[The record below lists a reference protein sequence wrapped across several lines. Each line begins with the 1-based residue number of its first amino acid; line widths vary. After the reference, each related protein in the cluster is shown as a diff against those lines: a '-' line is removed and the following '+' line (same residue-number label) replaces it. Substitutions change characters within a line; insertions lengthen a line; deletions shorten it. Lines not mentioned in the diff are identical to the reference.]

1 MRVLDLSF
9 DETQEKQLTKK
20 EAAIKQSEAWKTL
33 NSVLVKA
40 NSEFMAKLRSMLTEK
55 QVQHSQIQERLEKGT
70 GTEDDNAEY
79 LYLGG
84 YIQCLK
90 DILGLR
96 PREM

>member
-1 MRVLDLSF
+1 MQLKDRQD
-9 DETQEKQLTKK
+9 KKLTKK
-20 EAAIKQSEAWKTL
+20 EEAIKQSEAWKTL

-40 NSEFMAKLRSMLTEK
+40 NGEFMAKLRSMLTEK
-55 QVQHSQIQERLEKGT
+55 QVQHVQLQEKLERGT

-90 DILGLR
+90 DILGIR
-96 PREM
+96 PKEM

>member
-1 MRVLDLSF
+1 MKLQDR
-9 DETQEKQLTKK
+9 QEKQLTKK

-40 NSEFMAKLRSMLTEK
+40 NGEFMAKLRSMLTEK
-55 QVQHSQIQERLEKGT
+55 QVQHSQIQEKLEKGT

-90 DILGLR
+90 DILSVR
-96 PREM
+96 PKEV